1 MLHLW
6 DKLKHYIKKAFTII
20 LASSIVIWF
29 LSNFSW
35 SWQLVGIEDSILYNI
50 GTFVQW
56 ICTPMGFGLQLG
68 KFGWVFVVA
77 AVTGADR
84 ERKRHHHFLRA
95 RTRHRRGASRLG
107 RRRKRH
113 RRGDGS
119 DGVHG
124 VTWQGLIAF
133 CVFNMLTIPCFA
145 AAAAVRGETPKG
157 KFKNT
162 VAFWMITSYLTATI
176 VYTVLSWWWTAFIL
190 VALIALVVIFFVFR
204 NKGMIR
210 WGKKSKQRNE

>member
-1 MLHLW
+1 M
-6 DKLKHYIKKAFTII
+6 
-20 LASSIVIWF
+20 
-29 LSNFSW
+29 
-35 SWQLVGIEDSILYNI
+35 
-50 GTFVQW
+50 
-56 ICTPMGFGLQLG
+56 
-68 KFGWVFVVA
+68 FVVA
-77 AVTGADR
+77 AVTGLIAK
-84 ERKRHHHFLRA
+84 ENIITTFYVLVPA
-95 RTRHRRGASRLG
+95 IGAVLPDWD
-107 RRRKRH
+107 
-113 RRGDGS
+113 DGES
-119 DGVHG
+119 GIGAVMALMESTG

-176 VYTVLSWWWTAFIL
+176 VYTVLSWWWTTFIL